1 MKEELPKSWVYA
13 RLDQISTVVAGNP
26 APQGEEYFSHGKY
39 NFVRVR
45 DLGEHSDEIFLKT
58 TRDKINGKATKKLR
72 LFPSGSILF
81 TKSGAST
88 LLNQRVILAKDS
100 YVVSHIAAAI
110 SFKGIETK
118 WIFYFLKLVDF
129 ATLAHATN
137 MPSLPLSRA
146 KAIKIPIA
154 PIDEQLRVVSKI
166 EELFSALDKGIES
179 LKTAREQL
187 KVYRQAVLKHA
198 FEGKLTEQWREEN
211 KHKLEP
217 PEQLLARIK
226 KERNKRHQQ
235 QLEEWNIAV
244 KVWELKVKR
253 GKKPNKPKFPTT
265 HSGFK
270 QDEFTRLPVLPIGYT
285 YTHLSNLGDLSRGK
299 SKHRPRKD
307 PVLFSGN
314 YPFIQTGE
322 VKASN
327 RIIREYSK
335 TYNDVGLAQSKLWPK
350 GTLCITI
357 AANIAET
364 AFLGFDACFPDSIVG
379 FTANSELVIPE
390 YVELF
395 FKASRASIE
404 AYAPATAQKNI
415 NLATLERLIIPY
427 CSIEEQNIIV
437 NQLEDIFTA
446 IDKTQNEIE
455 CSLQITELNRQ
466 SILKRAFSGQL
477 VEQDP
482 NEEPASILLE
492 RIEAEKTEQEKTRRK
507 NNRKKMGEV
516 IV

>member
-1 MKEELPKSWVYA
+1 MALNLTKTDIPTGWQLCCLPDFARIVMGQSPSSQTYNHEGRGIPFFQGKAEFGEVYPRLDKYCSKPNKIANAGATLLSIRAPVGPTNLAKNDCCIGRGLAAIHPLGGIEPKFILYLFRSIEPAISGKGTGSTFKAINKTFVEELKFALPP
-13 RLDQISTVVAGNP
+13 LDQ
-26 APQGEEYFSHGKY
+26 Q
-39 NFVRVR
+39 VRIV
-45 DLGEHSDEIFLKT
+45 
-58 TRDKINGKATKKLR
+58 TK
-72 LFPSGSILF
+72 
-81 TKSGAST
+81 
-88 LLNQRVILAKDS
+88 
-100 YVVSHIAAAI
+100 
-110 SFKGIETK
+110 
-118 WIFYFLKLVDF
+118 VD
-129 ATLAHATN
+129 
-137 MPSLPLSRA
+137 
-146 KAIKIPIA
+146 
-154 PIDEQLRVVSKI
+154 
-166 EELFSALDKGIES
+166 ELFSELDKGIES

-211 KHKLEP
+211 RHKLET
-217 PEQLLARIK
+217 PEQLLTRVRL
-226 KERNKRHQQ
+226 ERDKLYQQ
-235 QLEEWNIAV
+235 HLEQWNIAV
-244 KVWELKVKR
+244 RTWELEGKR

-265 HSGFK
+265 LSDSRKDKFI
-270 QDEFTRLPVLPIGYT
+270 DIPELPIGYT
-285 YTHLSNLGDLSRGK
+285 YTHLANLGDLSRGK

-307 PVLFSGN
+307 PALFDGE

-327 RIIREYSK
+327 RIIREFSK
-335 TYNDVGLAQSKLWPK
+335 TYNDVGLAQSKLWPE

-415 NLATLERLIIPY
+415 NLSTLEHMIIPY
-427 CSIEEQNIIV
+427 CSIEEQNLIV
-437 NQLEDIFTA
+437 NKLEDIFVA
-446 IDKTQNEIE
+446 IDKTENEID

-466 SILKRAFSGQL
+466 SILKHAFSGQL

-482 NEEPASILLE
+482 NDEPASILLE
-492 RIEAEKTEQEKTRRK
+492 RIRAGKTEQ
-507 NNRKKMGEV
+507 
-516 IV
+516 